1 MTLAY
6 VIGEGLRPSYP
17 PLFPPLLLLDSLTKE
32 EAAISGK
39 GCSGLDREFICL
51 ELERMHE
58 Q

>member
-17 PLFPPLLLLDSLTKE
+17 LFPPLLLLDSLTKE
-32 EAAISGK
+32 ETANGGK
-39 GCSGLDREFICL
+39 GCSGLERAFTCL
-51 ELERMHE
+51 ELERMHK